1 MADLL
6 TVELARFI
14 NTVSLETMPAAAVT
28 GIRWRLLEAM
38 AATLSAAP
46 ESQDELHDFS
56 SDEHS
61 TAAQKG
67 AQALDEQ
74 QILPILSAL
83 ANGLML
89 HTHIEN
95 VNFGDTFRQIDSAI
109 LPAAWAV
116 SEARQR
122 DGKTFMEALAAGY
135 ATTATLATLLSNE
148 AEHAWHAG
156 VTSGTV
162 GAAAA
167 AAKARGLS
175 EQATLHALGMAAGQ
189 AMQLTDNAA
198 VASRFCESDAR
209 QSRAHDPADRP
220 GPGRAAMDGVLCA
233 NLAAIGAPSPDELHE
248 QLQAIRMAKLGA
260 SPLVMTWFPDVEG
273 AQTLSQ
279 VEIEQ
284 QFIDRVLPIA
294 GQDKVQA
301 LIESVRNM
309 DKVPP
314 GQLMAYVMGRT
325 GRQLHS

>member
-6 TVELARFI
+6 TVELAKFI
-14 NTVSLETMPAAAVT
+14 NTVSLKTIPAAAVT

-38 AATLSAAP
+38 ATAFGTAP
-46 ESQDELHDFS
+46 DYQDGGHEFS
-56 SDEHS
+56 SSEHF

-83 ANGLML
+83 TNGLLL
-89 HTHIEN
+89 HSRSEN
-95 VNFGDTFRQIDSAI
+95 ENSAHAFRQIDSAI

-116 SEARQR
+116 SDAQQR
-122 DGKTFMEALAAGY
+122 DGKTFMEALAVGY
-135 ATTATLATLLSNE
+135 ATTATLAILLADE
-148 AEHAWHAG
+148 TDHAWNAG
-156 VTSGTV
+156 VSSGTV

-175 EQATLHALGMAAGQ
+175 EQATMHALGMAAGQ
-189 AMQLTDNAA
+189 AMQLANNAG
-198 VASRFCESDAR
+198 SGFESCEWGGSE
-209 QSRAHDPADRP
+209 SFAHDATDLP

-233 NLAAIGAPSPDELHE
+233 NLAAMGAPSPSELHE
-248 QLQAIRMAKLGA
+248 RLQDIRMVKLGA
-260 SPLVMTWFPDVEG
+260 SPLAITWFPDVQET
-273 AQTLSQ
+273 QTLSQ
-279 VEIEQ
+279 AQIEQ
-284 QFIDRVLPIA
+284 QFMDRVLPIA
-294 GQDKVQA
+294 GQDKAQA

-309 DKVPP
+309 DQVPP